1 MSGVRTASL
10 IGAPT
15 DVGAADRGASMGPEA
30 LRVAGLDAALRGR
43 ELEVVDLGNLSG
55 PGNPWE
61 PPHAGYR
68 HLPQVVRWNELVHQT
83 VYGELR
89 RERLPILLGGDHCL
103 AIGSISAVARHCRE
117 QGRKLRVLWLD
128 AHADF
133 NTSQLSPSGNV
144 HGMPLAC
151 LCGFGPRELTGIGGA
166 TPALQAGW
174 VRQIGVRSVDAG
186 EKRFVHEQG
195 LDVFDMRHVD
205 EMGMRETMEQALAG
219 LDRDTHLHVS
229 FDVDFLDPEISPGVG
244 TQVPGGPTYREAQL
258 CMEMIADT
266 HRLASLD
273 VVELNP
279 AFDVR
284 NKTAVLAVD
293 LIESLFGKSTLV
305 RRPVW
310 RPARKSR
317 KSAPDTVA

>member
-1 MSGVRTASL
+1 MSAVRTASL

-83 VYGELR
+83 VYDELQ

-117 QGRKLRVLWLD
+117 QGKKLRVLWLD

-151 LCGFGPRELTGIGGA
+151 LCGFGPRELTGIGGT
-166 TPALQAGW
+166 TPALQAAW

-205 EMGMRETMEQALAG
+205 EMGMRQTMEQALAG

-273 VVELNP
+273 IVELNP

-293 LIESLFGKSTLV
+293 LLESLFGKSTLV